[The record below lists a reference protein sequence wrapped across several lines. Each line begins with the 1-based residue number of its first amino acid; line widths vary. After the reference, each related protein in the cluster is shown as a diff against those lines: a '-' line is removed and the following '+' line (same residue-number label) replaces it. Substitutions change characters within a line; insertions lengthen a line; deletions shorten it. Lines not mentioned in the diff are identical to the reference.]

1 MLRRSSDWR
10 GRWSR
15 AFERTVWRDHQLG
28 QVWALE
34 VIDGQIAGCAGPLG
48 HDNVGTDDL
57 NNLSYER
64 NPGLLSWIEG
74 RRRSRGMS

>member
-1 MLRRSSDWR
+1 MVTSV
-10 GRWSR
+10 
-15 AFERTVWRDHQLG
+15 ERTVWRDHQLG

-48 HDNVGTDDL
+48 RDNVSTDDL